1 MTKHPPKKTPTQ
13 PGLGRAD
20 ESIPPSVPSM
30 VPGSGMRASTEPPIR
45 APRPSVRREEDP
57 SLDDAAPP
65 SDRGGAGGSSKG
77 SNTISWG
84 VEPSTG
90 SRPKARPHLTDKVGD
105 TAVRIARTTHQ
116 GAPKLLASSTTIAA
130 APIDS
135 RAAFLLSLVDGRNNE
150 GTIVDMSGMPE
161 EEVHAIL
168 ARLARL
174 GLIALS

>member
-13 PGLGRAD
+13 PGLGRTD
-20 ESIPPSVPSM
+20 ESIPPAVPSV
-30 VPGSGMRASTEPPIR
+30 VPGSGMRASTEPPAR
-45 APRPSVRREEDP
+45 RPRESIHREEEPATTAEGQGGDRATGV
-57 SLDDAAPP
+57 SGRTSTTIAWGDEAP
-65 SDRGGAGGSSKG
+65 
-77 SNTISWG
+77 
-84 VEPSTG
+84 TG
-90 SRPKARPHLTDKVGD
+90 TRPKARPNMVDKVGD

-116 GAPKLLASSTTIAA
+116 GAPKPLASSATVAA

-135 RAAFLLSLVDGRNNE
+135 RAAFVLSLVDGRNNE